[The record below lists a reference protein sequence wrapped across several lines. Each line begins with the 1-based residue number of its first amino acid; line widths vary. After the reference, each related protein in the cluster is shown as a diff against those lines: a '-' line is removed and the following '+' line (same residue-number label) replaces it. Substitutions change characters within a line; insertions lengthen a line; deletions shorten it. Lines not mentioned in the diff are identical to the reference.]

1 MEQTPA
7 GQQPLESIDSI
18 LDSFFASSCIGKQIP
33 TCVRYLRVAAQLRA
47 YLETEGHRIL
57 CPDDAALLDLERSL
71 DPDLAFARLFGAEV
85 LAYTLRGFLEPEWL
99 LPDLQDRRT
108 QVSLTPRLIQ
118 WLCNNH
124 LLDPRRDRAAI
135 HGTRA
140 AAAWARRGPA
150 RGRRD
155 GA

>member
-1 MEQTPA
+1 MEQKPA

-33 TCVRYLRVAAQLRA
+33 TGVRYLRVGAHLRD
-47 YLETEGHRIL
+47 YLEMEGERIL
-57 CPDDAALLDLERSL
+57 CAEDAELLDLERSL
-71 DPDLAFARLFGAEV
+71 DPDSAFARLFGAEV
-85 LAYTLRGFLEPEWL
+85 LAYLLSGFLEPEWL

-108 QVSLTPRLIQ
+108 QISLTPRLIQ
-118 WLCNNH
+118 WLCNCR

-135 HGTRA
+135 HSTRA

-150 RGRRD
+150 RGGPR
-155 GA
+155 